1 MQPCNFLMQKD
12 EILTFMTA
20 EKIKMLRIELD
31 LNQQDFADLVGVSK
45 RSIANYESGETE
57 PNSRTLLRLTSIEHK
72 IVEAKHHGIEP
83 ITYIRNKVH
92 YSKLPSKE
100 INEGNILVKEPL
112 EIFNTKAGSNYEEL
126 PNGKYLLTVPMVPVR
141 AQATY
146 ISEFADAEYI
156 SDLKKISFIVD
167 RIGKGKYQA
176 FEVQNDSMNDGTINS
191 IPDGAIVLG
200 RELGKQHWKNKL
212 NTNGYPYWIIVHK
225 NTILC
230 KEIIAQDLENGTIT
244 CHSLN
249 DSPEFQ
255 DFTIKLDDCHQLF
268 NIIKKQI

>member
-1 MQPCNFLMQKD
+1 MERLD
-12 EILTFMTA
+12 
-20 EKIKMLRIELD
+20 KIKKERKLKGFTWAQLADSLPIDGNSLRIA
-31 LNQQDFADLVGVSK
+31 F
-45 RSIANYESGETE
+45 T
-57 PNSRTLLRLTSIEHK
+57 
-72 IVEAKHHGIEP
+72 
-83 ITYIRNKVH
+83 RNKVDE
-92 YSKLPSKE
+92 YYLEE
-100 INEGNILVKEPL
+100 IEKILEIGKNAENVLVNEPR

-126 PNGKYLLTVPMVPVR
+126 PNGKYLLTVPLVPIR

-230 KEIIAQDLENGTIT
+230 KEIIAQDLDNGTIT

-268 NIIKKQI
+268 NIVKKQI

>member
-1 MQPCNFLMQKD
+1 MKGIDLKNKRLEMGLTQADLAKMVGKSPRTIITWENSEEISPSTVKLIQAVLQID
-12 EILTFMTA
+12 EILNKEFSEIGNE
-20 EKIKMLRIELD
+20 EKRI
-31 LNQQDFADLVGVSK
+31 QYA
-45 RSIANYESGETE
+45 
-57 PNSRTLLRLTSIEHK
+57 
-72 IVEAKHHGIEP
+72 
-83 ITYIRNKVH
+83 
-92 YSKLPSKE
+92 KE
-100 INEGNILVKEPL
+100 INKIADSKVNEAL
-112 EIFNTKAGSNYEEL
+112 EIFNTKAGSTYEEL
-126 PNGKYLLTVPMVPVR
+126 PSGKYLLTVPMVPVR

-146 ISEFADAEYI
+146 ISEYTDAEYI
-156 SDLKKISFIVD
+156 SELKKISFIVD
-167 RIGKGKYQA
+167 RVGKGKYQA

-200 RELGKQHWKNKL
+200 RELGKQHWKSKL
-212 NTNGYPYWIIVHK
+212 NTNGYPYWVIVHK

-230 KEIIAQDLENGTIT
+230 KEIISHDVEKGTIT